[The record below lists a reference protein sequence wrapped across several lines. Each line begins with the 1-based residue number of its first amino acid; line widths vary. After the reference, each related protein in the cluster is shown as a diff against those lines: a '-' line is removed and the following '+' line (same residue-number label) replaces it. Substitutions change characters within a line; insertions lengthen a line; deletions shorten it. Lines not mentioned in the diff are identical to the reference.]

1 VVVVAL
7 ASRTLEGS
15 ESDYGFTAMTVR
27 IVTDSSCDLPQD
39 MADALG
45 ITIVPL
51 SVRFGDTEYI
61 DRTTITTDE
70 FWAKC
75 SQSPV
80 LPETAAPAPG
90 QFKNAYENLAAAGA
104 TSVVVIALSSSLSA
118 TMQSAELAAKD
129 VAGSIDVRI
138 IDSRNA
144 SMGLGLTVLD
154 CAEAARK
161 GASVD
166 EVVALANSLIPRTH
180 VFGALDTLENLKKG
194 GRIGGAKAMLASA
207 LSIKPLIEVR
217 DGLVEEAGKQ
227 RTRSKALAFLV
238 DVLKQNDG
246 KLERV
251 GILHA
256 QCPDID
262 AFIQMVKSVYSGDVI
277 VGDIGAVIG
286 THAGVGT
293 IGIAFRQSA

>member
-1 VVVVAL
+1 
-7 ASRTLEGS
+7 
-15 ESDYGFTAMTVR
+15 MTVR

-104 TSVVVIALSSSLSA
+104 TSIVVIALSSSLSA

-262 AFIQMVKSVYSGDVI
+262 AFIQMVKSVYSGEVI

>member
-1 VVVVAL
+1 
-7 ASRTLEGS
+7 
-15 ESDYGFTAMTVR
+15 MTVR

-238 DVLKQNDG
+238 EKVREHAGSIDRLSV
-246 KLERV
+246 
-251 GILHA
+251 LHA
-256 QCPDID
+256 QCSDVD
-262 AFIQMVKSVYSGDVI
+262 SLSTMLKEVYPKDFV

-286 THAGVGT
+286 THTGEGTMGV
-293 IGIAFRQSA
+293 AFIVSK

>member
-1 VVVVAL
+1 
-7 ASRTLEGS
+7 
-15 ESDYGFTAMTVR
+15 MTVR

-154 CAEAARK
+154 CAEAARN

>member
-15 ESDYGFTAMTVR
+15 KSDYGFTAMTVR

>member
-1 VVVVAL
+1 
-7 ASRTLEGS
+7 
-15 ESDYGFTAMTVR
+15 MTVR
-27 IVTDSSCDLPQD
+27 IVTDSSCDLPQEL
-39 MADALG
+39 ADSLG
-45 ITIVPL
+45 VTIVPL

-75 SQSPV
+75 AQSPV

-90 QFKNAYENLAAAGA
+90 QFKKVYEDLAAGGA
-104 TSVVVIALSSSLSA
+104 TAVVVIALSSSLSA

-129 VAGSIDVRI
+129 VAGAIDVRI
-138 IDSRNA
+138 VDSRNA

-161 GASVD
+161 GASAD
-166 EVVALANSLIPRTH
+166 EILALAESLIPRTH

-217 DGLVEEAGKQ
+217 NGLVEEAGKQ

-238 DVLKQNDG
+238 DVLKQHDG

-256 QCPDID
+256 QCADID
-262 AFIQMVKSVYSGDVI
+262 AFVQSVKSVYSGEVI